1 LQVTDALN
9 LREQKALKALRFE
22 CDYEDSHKDGIEN
35 FISWGALG
43 TGLGDKTRTDLLQRG
58 FIVSGPI
65 RWNDDTGY
73 RITTAGREALTQSRG
88 LTET

>member
-1 LQVTDALN
+1 MTDALN
-9 LREQKALKALRFE
+9 SREKKALKALRFE

-43 TGLGDKTRTDLLQRG
+43 TGLGDKTRTELLQRG
-58 FIVSGPI
+58 FIVAGPI

-73 RITTAGREALTQSRG
+73 RITAVGRDALKKIG
-88 LTET
+88 G